1 MICPKCG
8 QEYTGDSCP
17 RCQGPKIIVNN
28 QEYLQ
33 RKMEYEKKQAEVKS
47 ASSSHGKNPS
57 DETEKKNST
66 LPGQELKPDEV
77 FKKIVDKARKEGKT
91 ASEGVL
97 GSASN
102 GKAVKLVKKILILVI
117 ALTVIFISSGT
128 VVKLVKRNNQT
139 LYVRYNGKIYNM
151 SGIDSVYVCDSDK
164 AYFDPEGRNFYTP
177 DEPADI
183 VGKTVTEKLS
193 SENGKYFVSEV
204 YDQGIGKY
212 TLYLWNNDVNY
223 KLSENSNKKSVIY
236 VSDEGNVVYKETVMI
251 NDVGGMGNTGLYLS
265 QLVKGESGLIPA
277 VTQLSEQIRQACVYS
292 DKKLIIYN
300 TGEDTLYSFCYGR
313 DKTERVIAEDVTAI
327 YPVVSGKKGYYS
339 YRAEQINTDKDVS
352 SLVYVSGGKAWL
364 YDCLDKN
371 ETAVEIDSATG
382 GTSEYIITNSNGIY
396 SAGSSVLRYASF
408 KNEKNGEY
416 SDVLILG
423 NTANIVYFS
432 EKDILIAV
440 ASDGRLVSVNKGIA
454 KDITDAVTEG
464 SLSEVDNTDNGITYI
479 RNAVLYYANVSSL
492 REMVMSEAGSNV
504 STSGT
509 LMYKNRLFYCN
520 DKGSLCSCTVS
531 GKDDKIIG
539 EVDNFWL
546 GK

>member
-17 RCQGPKIIVNN
+17 RFQGPKIIVKN

-47 ASSSHGKNPS
+47 ASSSHGNNPS
-57 DETEKKNST
+57 DETEEKNSV

-77 FKKIVDKARKEGKT
+77 FKKIVDRARKEGK
-91 ASEGVL
+91 AAGEGVL
-97 GSASN
+97 GSASK
-102 GKAVKLVKKILILVI
+102 GKAVKLVKRIIILAI

-193 SENGKYFVSEV
+193 SENGKYYVSEV
-204 YDQGIGKY
+204 YDQGSGKY

-251 NDVGGMGNTGLYLS
+251 NDVGGMGNTGLYLC

-292 DKKLIIYN
+292 DKRMIIY
-300 TGEDTLYSFCYGR
+300 TRGVGALYCY
-313 DKTERVIAEDVTAI
+313 
-327 YPVVSGKKGYYS
+327 
-339 YRAEQINTDKDVS
+339 
-352 SLVYVSGGKAWL
+352 
-364 YDCLDKN
+364 C
-371 ETAVEIDSATG
+371 
-382 GTSEYIITNSNGIY
+382 
-396 SAGSSVLRYASF
+396 
-408 KNEKNGEY
+408 
-416 SDVLILG
+416 
-423 NTANIVYFS
+423 
-432 EKDILIAV
+432 
-440 ASDGRLVSVNKGIA
+440 
-454 KDITDAVTEG
+454 
-464 SLSEVDNTDNGITYI
+464 
-479 RNAVLYYANVSSL
+479 
-492 REMVMSEAGSNV
+492 
-504 STSGT
+504 
-509 LMYKNRLFYCN
+509 
-520 DKGSLCSCTVS
+520 
-531 GKDDKIIG
+531 
-539 EVDNFWL
+539 
-546 GK
+546 